1 MDDQFT
7 IGHVAARTGVATSA
21 LRFYEERGLISSV
34 RTEGNQR
41 RYARDVIRIVSVIRA
56 AQELGISLNEV
67 GRALASLPK
76 GRTPTSSDW
85 AQMSSGWR
93 DSLDRRIRK
102 LHALRDDLDQCIGC
116 GFLTLESC
124 RILNPADRAAETGTG
139 PQYLANDRPAS
150 SESA

>member
-1 MDDQFT
+1 MDDQLT

-56 AQELGISLNEV
+56 AQELGISLSEV
-67 GRALASLPK
+67 GRALGSLPK
-76 GRTPTSSDW
+76 GRTPTPSDW
-85 AQMSSGWR
+85 AQLSAGWR
-93 DSLDRRIRK
+93 DSLDQRIRD
-102 LHALRDDLDQCIGC
+102 LQALRDDLDQCIGC
-116 GFLTLESC
+116 GCLTLESC

-139 PQYLANDRPAS
+139 PRYLANDRPAS